1 MVLRALPKMMRTLL
15 LVILIAVFSTP
26 GLFAQSG
33 LRPRGDVNC
42 DWEVKIDDVSELI
55 MKVLSGEEY
64 HSLYTYAD
72 DINNDKA
79 VNIQDVVCLIEGLL
93 KGDLAPM
100 PSYSG
105 TLPVLYINTDGY
117 HDIVS
122 KEDYLHAAWWLD
134 AMGID
139 GYESF
144 GSPEEPLDMFIKG
157 RGNYT
162 WNHYDKKSF
171 RIKLDAKQPLMGMHR
186 NRHFCLMAHADDH
199 LAKLKDEV
207 GFELSR
213 RIGLA
218 YTPVQKPV
226 EVVMNGVYIGLYFLC
241 EKIRVDRDRVNIV
254 EQENFE
260 TDSLNIT
267 GGWLIEIDNQ
277 HDDCTFSVKERNDG
291 ANWYDWLWITVH
303 SPDSLSAEQKRYIR
317 RLITLAN
324 EGIYSSD
331 KTNAEWDKYI
341 DIDTLAIFYIIQ
353 EIMDNVESFSGSC
366 YMHKNRGDD
375 TKLLF
380 GPVWDF
386 GNSFNRGTN
395 STCHFI
401 YEQPTNYFPHW
412 IEEITKFPKFQLKV
426 RRLWRQIYPSIV
438 TEWGIDNFIDEFVD
452 SFRGAIN
459 DDDVRWNRGT
469 NLDDEKERFRYFFH
483 SKVAW
488 LDSQWNFDEYIDPDP
503 QEPS

>member
-1 MVLRALPKMMRTLL
+1 MNTIEIHHFGPIGEGYDGAMPIYPVTIICGDQGAGKSTVAKLISTFAWMEKAL
-15 LVILIAVFSTP
+15 V
-26 GLFAQSG
+26 
-33 LRPRGDVNC
+33 RGDIALNKKT
-42 DWEVKIDDVSELI
+42 DSNGYFRQRLEFHRIHN
-55 MKVLSGEEY
+55 Y
-64 HSLYTYAD
+64 
-72 DINNDKA
+72 
-79 VNIQDVVCLIEGLL
+79 L
-93 KGDLAPM
+93 KEN
-100 PSYSG
+100 SVIHYSG
-105 TLPVLYINTDGY
+105 IHYNFHY
-117 HDIVS
+117 S
-122 KEDYLHAAWWLD
+122 A
-134 AMGID
+134 
-139 GYESF
+139 
-144 GSPEEPLDMFIKG
+144 
-157 RGNYT
+157 GNF
-162 WNHYDKKSF
+162 S
-171 RIKLDAKQPLMGMHR
+171 
-186 NRHFCLMAHADDH
+186 
-199 LAKLKDEV
+199 
-207 GFELSR
+207 
-213 RIGLA
+213 
-218 YTPVQKPV
+218 
-226 EVVMNGVYIGLYFLC
+226 
-241 EKIRVDRDRVNIV
+241 
-254 EQENFE
+254 
-260 TDSLNIT
+260 
-267 GGWLIEIDNQ
+267 IE
-277 HDDCTFSVKERNDG
+277 ERNDG